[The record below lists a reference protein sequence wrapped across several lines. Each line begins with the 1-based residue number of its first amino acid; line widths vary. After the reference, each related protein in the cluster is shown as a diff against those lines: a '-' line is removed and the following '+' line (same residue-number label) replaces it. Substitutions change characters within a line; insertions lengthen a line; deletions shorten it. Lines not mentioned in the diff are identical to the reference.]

1 MSSKKKMTLKILE
14 NSYENTSAGVSL
26 LMISMIITPGD
37 YFLTLIQTMKVT
49 KHVVTAN
56 YVLI

>member
-1 MSSKKKMTLKILE
+1 MTLKILE